1 MPFIL
6 RGPFF
11 FEFNELSCIFTFFYT
26 FVFYN
31 SLNTVIMEIQ
41 ISVQNP
47 QRAIALLEFLKSFDL
62 IDTFKVLENAVSSNK
77 IPKKDVSFFDQFY
90 GKTNSGLTINEIDEQ
105 LKTLRQE
112 WERDI

>member
-1 MPFIL
+1 
-6 RGPFF
+6 
-11 FEFNELSCIFTFFYT
+11 
-26 FVFYN
+26 
-31 SLNTVIMEIQ
+31 MEIQ

-62 IDTFKVLENAVSSNK
+62 IDTFKVLENSLSNNK
-77 IPKKDVSFFDQFY
+77 IPKKELSFFEQFY
-90 GKTNSGLTINEIDEQ
+90 GKTNSGLTIDEIDAQ